1 MSDIPRRD
9 ALKQLISAPLA
20 AGLAWTPT
28 EARAA
33 RARADAARQVA
44 TNSQT
49 IFTPSFLTQHEY
61 ATVAT
66 LTEMILPAD
75 DQSGGASSAGVP
87 EFIDFMML
95 DQPDRQRT
103 IQNGLSWLDTECRR
117 RFDQSFVDCSDEER
131 ADLLDDIAWPG
142 RASETLEE
150 GVRFFSNIRDLTATG
165 FWTSREGIDDLQYLG
180 NRYLSNWQGCPP
192 DALAK
197 LGVRYED

>member
-9 ALKQLISAPLA
+9 ALKQLISASLA
-20 AGLAWTPT
+20 AGLAWTPA

-49 IFTPSFLTQHEY
+49 IFTPNFLTQHEY

-131 ADLLDDIAWPG
+131 AGLLDDIAWPG

-192 DALAK
+192 DAWAK
-197 LGVRYED
+197 LGGRYED

>member
-20 AGLAWTPT
+20 AGLAWTPA

-33 RARADAARQVA
+33 RAGADAARQVA

-61 ATVAT
+61 ATVTT

-75 DQSGGASSAGVP
+75 DRSGGASSAGVP

-131 ADLLDDIAWPG
+131 AGLLDDIAWPG

-150 GVRFFSNIRDLTATG
+150 GVRFFSNIRDLAATG

>member
-20 AGLAWTPT
+20 AGLAWTPA

-117 RFDQSFVDCSDEER
+117 RFDQSFLECSDEER
-131 ADLLDDIAWPG
+131 AGLLDDIAWPG
-142 RASETLEE
+142 RAPENLGE

-165 FWTSREGIDDLQYLG
+165 LWTRREGIVDLQYLG

>member
-9 ALKQLISAPLA
+9 ALKQLISAPLS
-20 AGLAWTPT
+20 AGLAWTPA

-131 ADLLDDIAWPG
+131 AGLLDDIAGPG

-150 GVRFFSNIRDLTATG
+150 GVRCFSNIRDLTATG

>member
-20 AGLAWTPT
+20 AGLAWTPA

-33 RARADAARQVA
+33 RAGADAARQVA

-61 ATVAT
+61 ATVTT

-75 DQSGGASSAGVP
+75 DRSGGASSAGVP

-131 ADLLDDIAWPG
+131 AGLLDDIAWPG

-180 NRYLSNWQGCPP
+180 NRYLSNWQGCPS

>member
-44 TNSQT
+44 TNSQP

-131 ADLLDDIAWPG
+131 AGLLDDIAWPG

-165 FWTSREGIDDLQYLG
+165 FWTSREGIDDLQYRL
-180 NRYLSNWQGCPP
+180 LSSSCRATDYYWIPSE
-192 DALAK
+192 
-197 LGVRYED
+197 YERLEGH

>member
-20 AGLAWTPT
+20 AGLAWTPA

-44 TNSQT
+44 ANSQT
-49 IFTPSFLTQHEY
+49 IFKPSFLTQHEY
-61 ATVAT
+61 ATVT
-66 LTEMILPAD
+66 SLTEMNLPAD
-75 DQSGGASSAGVP
+75 DRSGGASSAGVP

-131 ADLLDDIAWPG
+131 AGLLDDIAWPG

-165 FWTSREGIDDLQYLG
+165 YWTSREGIEDLRYLG
-180 NRYLSNWQGCPP
+180 NKYLSNWQGCPP